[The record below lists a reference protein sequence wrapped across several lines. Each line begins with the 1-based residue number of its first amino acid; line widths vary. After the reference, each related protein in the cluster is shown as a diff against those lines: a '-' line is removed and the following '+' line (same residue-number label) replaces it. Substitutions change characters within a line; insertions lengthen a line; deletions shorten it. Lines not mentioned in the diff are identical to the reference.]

1 MPWRRRHGLRFGRFF
16 EEWVEDGQSD
26 GSVPDVG
33 SSETD
38 SENTEERRARYCGYY
53 RPMSEYH
60 ACPNDSS
67 AQRYRCRLCKVICC
81 KEFCLARQNGV
92 CRHCRE
98 AWPGVLEELE
108 EKANT
113 LKQRL
118 LASRARKSASAP
130 DYLEPMPKT
139 MLRPTTKPMPN
150 AMCQSPIPVGLVG
163 GNVSFGGSS
172 ASTDSYT
179 LPHHNRQRSRSGS
192 PASNL
197 VGSCPI
203 CFERPRNHCLVP
215 CGHRMC
221 LQCGEL
227 CLPIC
232 PQCRGTCTQCIRVF
246 D

>member
-1 MPWRRRHGLRFGRFF
+1 
-16 EEWVEDGQSD
+16 
-26 GSVPDVG
+26 
-33 SSETD
+33 
-38 SENTEERRARYCGYY
+38 
-53 RPMSEYH
+53 MSEYH

-108 EKANT
+108 EKANK

-118 LASRARKSASAP
+118 IARGGSSSGAAPLGPTCKSASAP
-130 DYLEPMPKT
+130 AAEPIPKT
-139 MLRPTTKPMPN
+139 MPRPTTKPMPK
-150 AMCQSPIPVGLVG
+150 CQSRILVG

-179 LPHHNRQRSRSGS
+179 NRQRSRSRS

-197 VGSCPI
+197 VGTCPI
-203 CFERPRNHCLVP
+203 CLERPKDHCFVP
-215 CGHRMC
+215 CGHRVC
-221 LQCGEL
+221 LQCGL
-227 CLPIC
+227 SCLPKC
-232 PQCRGTCTQCIRVF
+232 PQCRGNCTQTIRVW